1 MKRSEKISPPADAD
15 PEAKLTSFRDFY
27 ARLQRWEGIA
37 KPLDLIGGWTP
48 GRRAGIAK
56 ALSVAFDTADLLGAT
71 IPGFATSNPQSS
83 GNKAASFLKERLTD
97 VPGYQLDVIRGV
109 GYPDFVLRWR
119 DGWCC
124 AEVKST
130 SKTDEEASSLRVVLT
145 GSTARLRAEIDRIGN
160 NSRPP
165 CHLLFTLKHTDKGII
180 TGMRLDFLEP
190 ETDVSV
196 KLEASTSRAM
206 LKRGLQKFH
215 SHP

>member
-1 MKRSEKISPPADAD
+1 MKRSARASAPGNVD
-15 PEAKLTSFRDFY
+15 PEAKVTSFRDFY
-27 ARLQRWEGIA
+27 ARLQRWEGNA
-37 KPLDLIGGWTP
+37 KPLDLIGRWTP
-48 GRRAGIAK
+48 WRRARIAK
-56 ALSVAFDTADLLGAT
+56 ALSAAFDTASLLHAT

-145 GSTARLRAEIDRIGN
+145 GSTARLRAELGRIGHS
-160 NSRPP
+160 SRAP
-165 CHLLFTLKHTDKGII
+165 CHLLLTLKHTDRGKIIGI
-180 TGMRLDFLEP
+180 RLDFLEP
-190 ETDVSV
+190 ETEVNV
-196 KLEASTSRAM
+196 KLEASTSRGM
-206 LKRGLQKFH
+206 LKRGSQKFH